1 MPLAH
6 RCGNVCPMNHAS
18 RRKASL
24 ALLSLVAVA
33 LPSGCATVSA
43 SQRGYLAQPEMD
55 PAEAAHE
62 EGFHSHI
69 EAAREAGMGGHG
81 AQGGGCG
88 CG

>member
-1 MPLAH
+1 MTNLE
-6 RCGNVCPMNHAS
+6 
-18 RRKASL
+18 RRKISL
-24 ALLSLVAVA
+24 AVLLMAA
-33 LPSGCATVSA
+33 AAATSGCATVPA
-43 SQRGYLAQPEMD
+43 SQRGYLAQPEMN

-62 EGFHSHI
+62 ESFHSHI